1 MRDEIV
7 GIQYLRG
14 FAAMLV
20 VFYHAPGQVATLHA
34 DPHWFV
40 SGQGGVDIFFV
51 ISGFLMYRVTKAR
64 GENLSATRFLRD
76 RIVRIVP
83 LYWLV
88 TSFIAFAVLVAPSHF
103 KSTELTLSHLLLSLG
118 FIPHYDP
125 GHPNDI
131 WPLLVPGWTLNYE
144 MFFYVVFAGLISMR
158 WHNRI
163 LPAAG
168 LFVALAAAGYFYSGH
183 NPLVLTYTNS
193 LMLEFVFGMAI
204 AAAYEHQAFRP
215 QSLAILLIPA
225 GAIGLFALRGILPAE
240 MRVFSWG
247 IPGAVIMIGMLAAE
261 PWIAEHKVRFLEYIG
276 NASYSIY
283 LSHLLT
289 LGVVR
294 EVWSHLPV
302 VEGSASGTAMY
313 LAASLGTSAL
323 VGCIVYRLIEQPMTA
338 AFKRRDR
345 ERLLAA

>member
-20 VFYHAPGQVATLHA
+20 VFYHAPGQVATIHI
-34 DPHWFV
+34 DPGYFV

-64 GENLSATRFLRD
+64 GESLSAIGFIRD
-76 RIVRIVP
+76 RIIRIVP

-88 TSFIAFAVLVAPSHF
+88 TGFIAFAVLVAPSHF
-103 KSTELTLSHLLLSLG
+103 KTTELTLDHLLLSLG

-125 GHPNDI
+125 GHPSDI

-144 MFFYVVFAGLISMR
+144 MFFYAVFAGLVAMR
-158 WHNRI
+158 WHGRL
-163 LPAAG
+163 LPAASIFTM
-168 LFVALAAAGYFYSGH
+168 LVITGYFYSGH
-183 NPLVLTYTNS
+183 NALVLTYTNS
-193 LMLEFVFGMAI
+193 LMLEFIFGMAI
-204 AAAYEHQAFRP
+204 AAAYERQTFKPRY
-215 QSLAILLIPA
+215 LAVLLMPA
-225 GAIGLFALRGILPAE
+225 GLIGLFALHGILPAGL
-240 MRVFSWG
+240 RVLSWG
-247 IPGAVIMIGMLAAE
+247 VPAMAIMIGMLAAE
-261 PWIAEHKVRFLEYIG
+261 PWIAERKVRLLEYIG

-294 EVWSHLPV
+294 EVWLHLPISR
-302 VEGSASGTAMY
+302 GSTSATIIY
-313 LAASLGTSAL
+313 LATAIGASAL
-323 VGCIVYRLIEQPMTA
+323 AGCIVYRLIERPMTM
-338 AFKRRDR
+338 AFKSRNRK
-345 ERLLAA
+345 RLIAA